1 MEGVEKGHSVST
13 VFEIIWPAG
22 RFDESSR
29 FVVNELVD

>member
-22 RFDESSR
+22 RFNESSR